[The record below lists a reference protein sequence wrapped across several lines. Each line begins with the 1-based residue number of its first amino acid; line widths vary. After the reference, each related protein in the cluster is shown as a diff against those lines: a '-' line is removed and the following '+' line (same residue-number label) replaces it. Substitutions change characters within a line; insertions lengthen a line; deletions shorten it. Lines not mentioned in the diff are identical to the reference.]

1 MKIFVY
7 GSLTKPHWNNGMLD
21 NCEYLGAYK
30 TAPTFDL
37 LQDAA
42 LPYLALSGEYAVW
55 GEVYEVPMAVVD
67 MLDWMEGHPTW
78 YKRVPLDLQETP
90 WGSDQVVE
98 GYTYPHSI
106 AGSQRAFLEPDGA
119 LKWRPT

>member
-7 GSLTKPHWNNGMLD
+7 GSLTKPHWNNSMLD
-21 NCEYLGAYK
+21 GCPYLGAYK

-37 LQDAA
+37 MEDAA
-42 LPYLALSGEYAVW
+42 LPYLKPTGDYAVW
-55 GEVYEVPMAVVD
+55 GEVYEVNEATLE

-78 YKRVPLDLQETP
+78 YKRVPVPLQGYATT
-90 WGSDQVVE
+90 VE

-106 AGSQRAFLEPDGA
+106 EGSQRAFLEPDGA
-119 LKWRPT
+119 LKWRPA